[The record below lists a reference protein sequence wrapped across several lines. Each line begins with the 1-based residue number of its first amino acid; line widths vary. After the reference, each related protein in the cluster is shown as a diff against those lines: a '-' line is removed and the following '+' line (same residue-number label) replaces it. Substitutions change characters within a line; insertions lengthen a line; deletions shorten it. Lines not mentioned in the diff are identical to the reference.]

1 MDVDSDDDE
10 DDSEEEEED
19 DTPKKV
25 YTFADL
31 AYALFTWYCIGF
43 TLLTFKFIVVFIKSL
58 SQAATRRGRMN
69 PQHLSL
75 QRRLSPQ

>member
-31 AYALFTWYCIGF
+31 AYDLFTWYCIGF

-69 PQHLSL
+69 LQQLSL
-75 QRRLSPQ
+75 QRRPSPQ